1 MFKTAENKTLLIVSV
16 LFALINAVFIYFGI
30 LYFLAVPIIL
40 LIVWFAIYKLDS
52 LLLFIVFTTPL
63 SILLS
68 EFDRYVPINL
78 SIPAEPLL
86 AGVLLL
92 FILKIFTGE
101 KLNKKII
108 FHPVSIA
115 IYFNLFWIFFTTI
128 SSTMPVVSVKFL
140 IARLW
145 FIIPL
150 YFVSSHFFSNQNYIK
165 KYFGL
170 YIASLSIVI
179 IYTLSRHIQYGLF
192 EKKVADFVMSP
203 FYKDHTSYGAVL
215 AMYLPVLVGFLFIK
229 FQDKKLRI
237 ANIFLLV
244 LFTFAL
250 IFSYTRA
257 AWLSIGGIAIVLII
271 VLLKIKIKY
280 IAIGSLVVGILFF
293 YYQFQITDTLKKNK
307 TDAQEN
313 LSDQVTSMTNISTD
327 ASNLERINRWNSA
340 IKMFNEKPILGYGPG
355 TYMFNYAPYQMSFD
369 RTIIST
375 NFGDRGNAHSE
386 YIGPLSEQGILG
398 LVSFVLIII
407 ATIYT
412 SINIYYK
419 SKVKETKILS
429 LMALLGLV
437 TYYFHGFLNNFLDT
451 DKLSVPFWGFTAI
464 IVALD
469 VFYLKEEK
477 S

>member
-1 MFKTAENKTLLIVSV
+1 LFKTAENKTLLIVSV

-92 FILKIFTGE
+92 FIFKIFTGE

-215 AMYLPVLVGFLFIK
+215 AMYLPVLAGFLFIK
-229 FQDKKLRI
+229 FQYKKLRI